1 MTLQKSTAYHF
12 ATALPPVKMQCSECT
27 GVPHLEAQLHPI
39 HVKRLHLDISQA
51 KLRTGFNQKTGF
63 LSVAVEQ
70 LKLSLGKQN
79 RQGNAGQTRSGAN
92 IKHSLPLHQ
101 AGNTETVEQM
111 AVQHLR
117 RVAHG
122 GQIVS
127 AVPFVQQRQII
138 QQQLLLQC

>member
-1 MTLQKSTAYHF
+1 M
-12 ATALPPVKMQCSECT
+12 
-27 GVPHLEAQLHPI
+27 
-39 HVKRLHLDISQA
+39 HLDISQA

-63 LSVAVEQ
+63 LSIAVEQ

-111 AVQHLR
+111 ARDLDPLEVAAWQWRMCVETACREGRALPRPPLLQPTLDVSNFFSNLVLAIFWQTLR
-117 RVAHG
+117 G
-122 GQIVS
+122 SFS
-127 AVPFVQQRQII
+127 AVSKRIFASKYS
-138 QQQLLLQC
+138 LESS